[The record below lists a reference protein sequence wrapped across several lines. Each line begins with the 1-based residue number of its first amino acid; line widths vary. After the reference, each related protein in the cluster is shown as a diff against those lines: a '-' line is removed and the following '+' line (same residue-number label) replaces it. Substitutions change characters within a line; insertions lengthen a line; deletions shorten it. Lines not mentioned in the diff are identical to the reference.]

1 MSDIK
6 YNDVMSILRQRDILP
21 NLFDLSRI
29 VEPESGKLVEINCG
43 ALHETKVSCNDVFG
57 SDVRCRNCTSLRA
70 HYSKET
76 VVKLEYANSTVLLIL
91 SIPVEI
97 QGRHLVVELAK
108 DITKS
113 MTVDVRDSVFTGE
126 VPSIINKL
134 NKMAATDPLTGL
146 QNRRTLDERLAAS
159 LANCRQMGL
168 PLSLAMIDIDHFKR
182 VNDDYGHQC
191 GDPVLTGV
199 GQIIKSYVRRDSD
212 FAVRYGGE
220 EILLCLP
227 GVSLSDC
234 RLICTRIHKQIEET
248 PFSCEGNAI
257 RVTVSMGVASLDD
270 NITSPDALIALAD
283 DRLYKAKN
291 TGRNKIVSE

>member
-1 MSDIK
+1 
-6 YNDVMSILRQRDILP
+6 
-21 NLFDLSRI
+21 
-29 VEPESGKLVEINCG
+29 
-43 ALHETKVSCNDVFG
+43 
-57 SDVRCRNCTSLRA
+57 
-70 HYSKET
+70 
-76 VVKLEYANSTVLLIL
+76 
-91 SIPVEI
+91 
-97 QGRHLVVELAK
+97 
-108 DITKS
+108 
-113 MTVDVRDSVFTGE
+113 
-126 VPSIINKL
+126 
-134 NKMAATDPLTGL
+134 
-146 QNRRTLDERLAAS
+146 
-159 LANCRQMGL
+159 
-168 PLSLAMIDIDHFKR
+168 MIDIDHFKR

-191 GDPVLTGV
+191 GDLVLKGV